1 MNNNTNGVSVST
13 EETAKRSGRLYRVSG
28 NLLICK
34 ATSRTIPHNFINTS
48 RTCVYQFSA
57 GSACR
62 MRRYLRECCAEY
74 SNMVTLTYPGFFE
87 SDGAIVK
94 DHLRRFLQEC
104 KRRTTR
110 ENPGQG
116 LHYSTFWFL
125 EFQERG
131 APHFHLFT
139 THYFPKQWV
148 SSTWYRIV
156 NSEDPRH
163 LAGGTRCEKLERGR
177 SGLIS
182 YAQKYANKQ
191 CQKVVPVG
199 YENVGRFWGV
209 SGYRATM
216 SADTFVS
223 RDAARDAGVRHS
235 EKLLGE
241 TIKQGILDGQITEYK
256 REPGIAIY
264 ILIGNQIWR
273 RLMLK
278 VSILAAKTAVIPQ
291 LFQDAELN
299 IEDE

>member
-1 MNNNTNGVSVST
+1 
-13 EETAKRSGRLYRVSG
+13 
-28 NLLICK
+28 
-34 ATSRTIPHNFINTS
+34 
-48 RTCVYQFSA
+48 
-57 GSACR
+57 
-62 MRRYLRECCAEY
+62 
-74 SNMVTLTYPGFFE
+74 MVTLTYPGFFE
-87 SDGAIVK
+87 SDGSIVK
-94 DHLRRFLQEC
+94 EHLRRFLQEF
-104 KRRTTR
+104 KRRVGR
-110 ENPGQG
+110 DFPDQA

-148 SSTWYRIV
+148 SATWYRIV

-163 LAGGTRCEKLERGR
+163 LNAGTRCEKLERGR

-191 CQKVVPVG
+191 CQKIVPAG

-209 SGYRATM
+209 SGYRATV

-223 RDAARDAGVRHS
+223 REAARDAGVRKS

-241 TIKQGILDGQITEYK
+241 TIKQGISDGQITVYKKEY
-256 REPGIAIY
+256 GVAVY

-273 RLMLK
+273 RLMMK
-278 VSILAAKTAVIPQ
+278 VSILAAKTTVVPQ